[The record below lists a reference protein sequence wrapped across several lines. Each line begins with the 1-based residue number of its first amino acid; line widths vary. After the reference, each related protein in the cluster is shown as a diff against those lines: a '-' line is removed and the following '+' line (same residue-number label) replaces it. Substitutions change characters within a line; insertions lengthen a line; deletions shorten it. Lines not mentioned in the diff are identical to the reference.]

1 MNKLFC
7 FKSITNYKDAH
18 FQCCESNLCNNET
31 FVSFNNNVEPVEVSK
46 SDYILYT
53 TSILFILLAIFGY
66 FYYKYLGKKK
76 NIYKETCMDTQGNV
90 TDNFTI
96 HFENDKHKHRHLY
109 LSEITSGSGS
119 GTTVLSKRSFA
130 NAIEISECV
139 GKGRYGQ
146 VWKGKFRY
154 EDVAV
159 KKFLST
165 DEASYRREIEIYSTA
180 LYNHDNILRYIGS
193 DVTSKN
199 SCTELWLVTAYH
211 ELGSLFDYLNRN
223 TINIDNMISIMIS
236 ICNGLVHLHTEYF
249 GTKKKPAIAHRD
261 IKSKNILMK
270 TPGICCIS
278 DFGLAVTREKSGHL
292 NISSNYRVGTKR
304 YMAPEILN
312 GTFNA
317 QDFDSYTKAD
327 L

>member
-1 MNKLFC
+1 MLC
-7 FKSITNYKDAH
+7 FNNFTNNKDAH
-18 FQCCESNLCNNET
+18 IQCCHFNLCNNNT
-31 FVSFNNNVEPVEVSK
+31 FISFNDDSEPVEVSP
-46 SDYILYT
+46 SAYIFFSFLLIP
-53 TSILFILLAIFGY
+53 ILIVIIGY
-66 FYYKYLGKKK
+66 FCIQKLRKKK
-76 NIYKETCMDTQGNV
+76 NDFKETCMDIQGNV
-90 TDNFTI
+90 AINFKMPLETFSEKNDSYRYI
-96 HFENDKHKHRHLY
+96 HSNEV
-109 LSEITSGSGS
+109 TSGSGS
-119 GTTVLSKRSFA
+119 GTTVLSKRRFA
-130 NAIEISECV
+130 NEIDIRECV

-165 DEASYRREIEIYSTA
+165 DEASFRREIEIYSTA
-180 LYNHDNILRYIGS
+180 LYNHDNILRYIGA

-223 TINIDNMISIMIS
+223 TINIENMFSIIIS
-236 ICNGLVHLHTEYF
+236 ICCGLVHLHNEYI

-270 TPGICCIS
+270 TPSICCIS
-278 DFGLAVTREKSGHL
+278 DFGLAVTREKSGSL

-317 QDFDSYTKAD
+317 QSFDSYTKAD